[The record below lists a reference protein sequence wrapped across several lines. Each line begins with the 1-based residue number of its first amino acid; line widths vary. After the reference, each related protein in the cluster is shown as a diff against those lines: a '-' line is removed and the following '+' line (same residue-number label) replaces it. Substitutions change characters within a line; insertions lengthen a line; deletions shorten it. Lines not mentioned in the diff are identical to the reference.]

1 MGFSSGAAAQGRR
14 GRPRLDLDMTSVP
27 PLRSPRHTLGG
38 YVILPRLI
46 DKVRLHARGEL
57 PPDYL
62 PQLLGGDGTLDRRF
76 LAFAGLDAEAL
87 RAAILAATDDVAV
100 LAWVDRHA
108 APRSAAE
115 KRAWAE
121 SIDAYRPDPDR
132 AQRRAQRY
140 PEVAARFD
148 VATLSL
154 FDLIDLDEGRI
165 RQPGR

>member
-1 MGFSSGAAAQGRR
+1 MNAA
-14 GRPRLDLDMTSVP
+14 P
-27 PLRSPRHTLGG
+27 PSLRSPRETLGG

-46 DKVRLHARGEL
+46 DKVRLHARNAL
-57 PPDYL
+57 PLDYF
-62 PQLLGGDGTLDRRF
+62 PQLLGGEGTLDWRF
-76 LAFAGLDAEAL
+76 LTFTGLDREAL
-87 RAAILAATDDVAV
+87 RAAILSATGDASA
-100 LAWVDRHA
+100 LAWVGRHA
-108 APRSAAE
+108 VPHSDAE
-115 KRAWAE
+115 KRAWA
-121 SIDAYRPDPDR
+121 SAINAYRPDPER

>member
-1 MGFSSGAAAQGRR
+1 MK
-14 GRPRLDLDMTSVP
+14 PLPP
-27 PLRSPRHTLGG
+27 PLRSPRDTLGG
-38 YVILPRLI
+38 YPILPRLI

-62 PQLLGGDGTLDRRF
+62 PQLLGSDPMIDGRF
-76 LAFAGLDAEAL
+76 LAFTGLDREAL
-87 RAAILAATDDVAV
+87 RAVILSAPDDAAV

-108 APRSAAE
+108 VPHSDAETRTWVSAM
-115 KRAWAE
+115 
-121 SIDAYRPDPDR
+121 DAYRPDPER
-132 AQRRAQRY
+132 ARRRAQLY
-140 PEVAARFD
+140 PEVAARVD